1 MSRRNLGT
9 VVSFEVSRTLKKK
22 KFWLG
27 TLTVPFAIALI
38 LGLNVI
44 SSTTTANKV
53 DTQKNAKF
61 SFNYVDASGLINSS
75 IARALGGSEITD
87 SSVGVVN
94 VKSAKSA
101 AFFNYPKDP
110 ATEIIGVY
118 GIDKGIFDNGKYSAV
133 AKQLL
138 QLSVQ
143 NRIGN
148 RELAS
153 LIAGKVNVKSIS
165 FLKGKE
171 SGSIGDAIPPLIFL
185 LIFYLVLLL
194 LGNQMLTST
203 QEEKENRVTEII
215 LTTLNPNT
223 LILGKIVSLFVIGV
237 VQITVFASP
246 EIIGYSFFRKDLRL
260 PNIDLSSLNFHA
272 VPMIIG
278 FLLLVG
284 GFTLFTGTLVAVGA
298 VMPTAK
304 EASNV
309 FGVVMAL
316 LFAPFWII
324 SLVVSDP
331 NSLIVQVFTYFPYS
345 ATVTAMLRN
354 GLGSLG
360 AGRAAIVI
368 AELFILG
375 FIVLK
380 LAMRLFRYGSIEYSK
395 RVSPFQVFQKVK
407 PPTTHKERT

>member
-1 MSRRNLGT
+1 

-38 LGLNVI
+38 LGLSVI
-44 SSTTTANKV
+44 SNTTTANKV

-61 SFNYVDASGLINSS
+61 SFTYVDASGLINSA
-75 IARALGGSEITD
+75 IASALGGSEIKD
-87 SSVGVVN
+87 KSIGVAN
-94 VKSAKSA
+94 VKSAKTA
-101 AFFNYPKDP
+101 AFFNYPKNP
-110 ATEIIGVY
+110 ATETVGVF
-118 GIDKGIFDNGKYSAV
+118 GIDKGIFDNGKYAAV
-133 AKQLL
+133 ATQLL
-138 QLSVQ
+138 QLSVI
-143 NRIGN
+143 NKVGN
-148 RELAS
+148 KEIAT
-153 LIAGKVNVKSIS
+153 LIAGKVRINSTS

-171 SGSIGDAIPPLIFL
+171 SGSIGDVIPPMFFL

-246 EIIGYSFFRKDLRL
+246 VILGYTFFRKDLRL

-272 VPMIIG
+272 APMIIG

-298 VMPTAK
+298 IMPTAK

-316 LFAPFWII
+316 LFAPFWVI
-324 SLVVSDP
+324 SLVASDP
-331 NSLIVQVFTYFPYS
+331 SSLIVQIFTYFPYS
-345 ATVTAMLRN
+345 ATVTAMMRN

-360 AGRAAIVI
+360 TGRASIVI
-368 AELFILG
+368 AELFIFG
-375 FIVLK
+375 FLVLK

-395 RVSPFQVFQKVK
+395 RVSPFQIF
-407 PPTTHKERT
+407 RR

>member
-1 MSRRNLGT
+1 M
-9 VVSFEVSRTLKKK
+9 VSFEVSRTLKKK

-38 LGLNVI
+38 LGLSVI
-44 SSTTTANKV
+44 SNTTTANKV

-61 SFNYVDASGLINSS
+61 SFTYVDASGLINSA
-75 IARALGGSEITD
+75 IASALGGSEIKD
-87 SSVGVVN
+87 KSIGVAN
-94 VKSAKSA
+94 VKSAKTA
-101 AFFNYPKDP
+101 AFFNYPKNP
-110 ATEIIGVY
+110 ATETVGVF
-118 GIDKGIFDNGKYSAV
+118 GIDKGIFDNGKYAAV
-133 AKQLL
+133 ATQLL
-138 QLSVQ
+138 QLSVI
-143 NRIGN
+143 NKVGN
-148 RELAS
+148 KEIAT
-153 LIAGKVNVKSIS
+153 LIAGKVRINSTS

-171 SGSIGDAIPPLIFL
+171 SGSIGDVIPPMFFL

-246 EIIGYSFFRKDLRL
+246 VILGYTFFRKDLRL

-272 VPMIIG
+272 APMIIG

-298 VMPTAK
+298 IMPTAK

-316 LFAPFWII
+316 LFAPFWVI
-324 SLVVSDP
+324 SLVASDP
-331 NSLIVQVFTYFPYS
+331 SSLIVQIFTYFPYS
-345 ATVTAMLRN
+345 ATVTAMMRN

-360 AGRAAIVI
+360 TGRASIVI
-368 AELFILG
+368 AELFIFG
-375 FIVLK
+375 FLVLK

-395 RVSPFQVFQKVK
+395 RVSPFQIF
-407 PPTTHKERT
+407 RR

>member
-1 MSRRNLGT
+1 M
-9 VVSFEVSRTLKKK
+9 
-22 KFWLG
+22 
-27 TLTVPFAIALI
+27 PFAIALI
-38 LGLNVI
+38 LGLSVI
-44 SSTTTANKV
+44 SNSTTANKV
-53 DTQKNAKF
+53 VTQKNAKF
-61 SFNYVDASGLINSS
+61 SFSYVDSSGLINSS
-75 IARALGGSEITD
+75 IASALGGKRITD
-87 SSVGVVN
+87 AKVGIAN
-94 VKSAKSA
+94 VKSAKST
-101 AFFNYPKDP
+101 AFFNYPRDP
-110 ATEIIGVY
+110 TRDVVTVY
-118 GIDKGIFDNGKYSAV
+118 GIDKGIFDNGRYSAV
-133 AKQLL
+133 ATQLL

-143 NRIGN
+143 NRVGSK
-148 RELAS
+148 ELTS
-153 LIAGKVNVKSIS
+153 LIAGKISVKSTS

-171 SGSIGDAIPPLIFL
+171 SGSIGDVIPPMIFL

-223 LILGKIVSLFVIGV
+223 LILGKIISLFLIGL

-246 EIIGYSFFRKDLRL
+246 VILGYAFFRKDLRL
-260 PNIDLSSLNFHA
+260 PNIDLYALNFHA
-272 VPMIIG
+272 APMIIG

-316 LFAPFWII
+316 LFAPFWVI
-324 SLVVSDP
+324 SLVASDP

-345 ATVTAMLRN
+345 ATVTAMIRN

-360 AGRAAIVI
+360 TGRAAIVI
-368 AELFILG
+368 AELFVFG
-375 FIVLK
+375 FMVLK

-395 RVSPFQVFQKVK
+395 RVSPFQVFRK
-407 PPTTHKERT
+407 

>member
-1 MSRRNLGT
+1 MSRRNLST

-38 LGLNVI
+38 LGLSVI
-44 SSTTTANKV
+44 SNTTTTNKV

-61 SFNYVDASGLINSS
+61 SFNYVDSSGLINSS
-75 IARALGGSEITD
+75 IANALGGSKIAD
-87 SSVGVVN
+87 AAVGIAD
-94 VKSAKSA
+94 VKSARST
-101 AFFNYPKDP
+101 AFFIYPQDP
-110 ATEIIGVY
+110 TTEIVSVY
-118 GIDKGIFDNGKYSAV
+118 GIDKGIFDNGRYSAV
-133 AKQLL
+133 ATQLL

-143 NRIGN
+143 SRVENK
-148 RELAS
+148 ELTS
-153 LIAGKVNVKSIS
+153 LIAGKISVKSTS

-171 SGSIGDAIPPLIFL
+171 SGSIGDVIPPMIFL

-223 LILGKIVSLFVIGV
+223 LILGKIISLFLIGL

-246 EIIGYSFFRKDLRL
+246 VILGYAFFRKDLRL
-260 PNIDLSSLNFHA
+260 PNIDLSSFNFHA
-272 VPMIIG
+272 EPMIIG

-324 SLVVSDP
+324 SLVASDP

-345 ATVTAMLRN
+345 ATVTAMMRN

-360 AGRAAIVI
+360 TGRAAIVI
-368 AELFILG
+368 AELFVLG

-395 RVSPFQVFQKVK
+395 RVSPFQVF
-407 PPTTHKERT
+407 RR

>member
-1 MSRRNLGT
+1 

-38 LGLNVI
+38 LGLSVI
-44 SSTTTANKV
+44 SNTTTTNKV

-61 SFNYVDASGLINSS
+61 SFNYVDSSGLINSS
-75 IARALGGSEITD
+75 IANALGGSKIAD
-87 SSVGVVN
+87 AAVGIAD
-94 VKSAKSA
+94 VKSARST
-101 AFFNYPKDP
+101 AFFIYPQDP
-110 ATEIIGVY
+110 TTEIVSVY
-118 GIDKGIFDNGKYSAV
+118 GIDKGIFDNGRYSAV
-133 AKQLL
+133 ATQLL

-143 NRIGN
+143 SRVENK
-148 RELAS
+148 ELTS
-153 LIAGKVNVKSIS
+153 LIAGKISVKSTS

-171 SGSIGDAIPPLIFL
+171 SGSIGDVVPPMIFL

-223 LILGKIVSLFVIGV
+223 LILGKIISLFLIGL

-246 EIIGYSFFRKDLRL
+246 VILGYAFFRKDLRL
-260 PNIDLSSLNFHA
+260 PNIDLSSFNFHA
-272 VPMIIG
+272 EPMIIG

-324 SLVVSDP
+324 SLVASDP

-345 ATVTAMLRN
+345 ATVTAMMRN

-360 AGRAAIVI
+360 TGRAAIVI
-368 AELFILG
+368 AELFVLG

-395 RVSPFQVFQKVK
+395 RVSPFQVF
-407 PPTTHKERT
+407 RR

>member
-1 MSRRNLGT
+1 MSRRNLST

-38 LGLNVI
+38 LGLSVI
-44 SSTTTANKV
+44 SNTTTTNKV

-61 SFNYVDASGLINSS
+61 SFNYVDSSGLINSS
-75 IARALGGSEITD
+75 IANALGGGKIAD
-87 SSVGVVN
+87 AAVGIAD
-94 VKSAKSA
+94 VKSARST
-101 AFFNYPKDP
+101 AFFIYPQDP
-110 ATEIIGVY
+110 TTEIVSVY
-118 GIDKGIFDNGKYSAV
+118 GIDKGIFDNGRYSAV
-133 AKQLL
+133 ATQLL

-143 NRIGN
+143 SRVGN
-148 RELAS
+148 KELTS
-153 LIAGKVNVKSIS
+153 LIAGKINVKSTS

-171 SGSIGDAIPPLIFL
+171 SGSIGDVIPPMIFL

-223 LILGKIVSLFVIGV
+223 LILGKIISLFLIDL

-246 EIIGYSFFRKDLRL
+246 VILGYSFFRKDLRL
-260 PNIDLSSLNFHA
+260 PNIDLSSFNFHA
-272 VPMIIG
+272 EPMIIG

-324 SLVVSDP
+324 SLVASDP

-345 ATVTAMLRN
+345 ATVTAMMRN

-360 AGRAAIVI
+360 TGRAAIVI
-368 AELFILG
+368 VELFVLG

-395 RVSPFQVFQKVK
+395 RVSPFQVF
-407 PPTTHKERT
+407 RR

>member
-38 LGLNVI
+38 LGLSVI
-44 SSTTTANKV
+44 SNTTTANRV

-61 SFNYVDASGLINSS
+61 SFLYVDSSGLINPS
-75 IARALGGSEITD
+75 IAKALGGIAITN
-87 SSVGVVN
+87 SSVGIAN
-94 VKSAKSA
+94 VKNTRSA
-101 AFFNYPKDP
+101 AFFDYPKDP
-110 ATEIIGVY
+110 ATEIVSVY

-133 AKQLL
+133 ATQLL
-138 QLSVQ
+138 QLSVE
-143 NRIGN
+143 NRVGDKK
-148 RELAS
+148 LSA
-153 LIAGKVNVKSIS
+153 LIAGKVNVKLTS
-165 FLKGKE
+165 FLKDKE
-171 SGSIGDAIPPLIFL
+171 SGSIGDVIPPMIFL

-215 LTTLNPNT
+215 LTTLNPDT
-223 LILGKIVSLFVIGV
+223 LILGKIISLFVVGL

-246 EIIGYSFFRKDLRL
+246 VILGYSFFRKDLRL
-260 PNIDLSSLNFHA
+260 PNFDLSSLNFHA
-272 VPMIIG
+272 TPMIIG

-298 VMPTAK
+298 IMPTAK

-309 FGVVMAL
+309 FGVVIAL
-316 LFAPFWII
+316 LYAPFWII
-324 SLVVSDP
+324 SLVVSNP

-345 ATVTAMLRN
+345 ATVTAMMRN

-360 AGRAAIVI
+360 KAQAAIVI

-380 LAMRLFRYGSIEYSK
+380 LAMMLFRSGSIEYSK
-395 RVSPFQVFQKVK
+395 RLSLFQVF
-407 PPTTHKERT
+407 RG

>member
-1 MSRRNLGT
+1 MVMNRVGGEQILSRRNLST

-38 LGLNVI
+38 LGLSVI
-44 SSTTTANKV
+44 SNSTTANKV

-61 SFNYVDASGLINSS
+61 SFNYVDSSGLINSS
-75 IARALGGSEITD
+75 IASALGGNKITD
-87 SSVGVVN
+87 AKVGIAN
-94 VKSAKSA
+94 VKSAKST
-101 AFFNYPKDP
+101 AFFNYPQDP
-110 ATEIIGVY
+110 TREVVSVY
-118 GIDKGIFDNGKYSAV
+118 GIDKGIFDNGRYSAV
-133 AKQLL
+133 ATQLL

-143 NRIGN
+143 NRVGN
-148 RELAS
+148 KELAS
-153 LIAGKVNVKSIS
+153 LMAGKINVKSIS

-171 SGSIGDAIPPLIFL
+171 SGSIGDVIPPMIFL

-223 LILGKIVSLFVIGV
+223 LILGKIISLFLIGL

-246 EIIGYSFFRKDLRL
+246 VILGYAFFRKDLRL

-272 VPMIIG
+272 APMIIG

-316 LFAPFWII
+316 LFAPFWVI
-324 SLVVSDP
+324 SLVASDP

-345 ATVTAMLRN
+345 ATVTAMIRN

-360 AGRAAIVI
+360 TGRAAIVI
-368 AELFILG
+368 AELFVLG
-375 FIVLK
+375 FIVLR

-395 RVSPFQVFQKVK
+395 RVSPFQVF
-407 PPTTHKERT
+407 RR

>member
-1 MSRRNLGT
+1 MSKRNLGT

-38 LGLNVI
+38 LGLSVI
-44 SSTTTANKV
+44 SNTTTTNRV

-61 SFNYVDASGLINSS
+61 LFSYVDSSGLINSS
-75 IARALGGSEITD
+75 IAMTLGGNEIVD
-87 SSVGVVN
+87 PSVGIAS
-94 VKSAKSA
+94 VKSARSA

-110 ATEIIGVY
+110 ATQIVSVY
-118 GIDKGIFDNGKYSAV
+118 GIDNGIFDNGRYSAV
-133 AKQLL
+133 ATQLL

-143 NRIGN
+143 DRVGN
-148 RELAS
+148 KKLSS
-153 LIAGKVNVKSIS
+153 LIAGKVIIKSTS

-171 SGSIGDAIPPLIFL
+171 SGSIGDVIPPMIFL

-223 LILGKIVSLFVIGV
+223 LILGKIISLFIIGL

-246 EIIGYSFFRKDLRL
+246 VILGYSFFRKDLRL
-260 PNIDLSSLNFHA
+260 PNIDLSSFNFHA
-272 VPMIIG
+272 APMIIG

-298 VMPTAK
+298 IMPTAK

-316 LFAPFWII
+316 LFAPFWVI
-324 SLVVSDP
+324 SLVASDP

-345 ATVTAMLRN
+345 ATVTAMMRN

-360 AGRAAIVI
+360 TGRAVIVI

-380 LAMRLFRYGSIEYSK
+380 LAMILFRYGSIEYSK
-395 RVSPFQVFQKVK
+395 RVSLLQVF
-407 PPTTHKERT
+407 RR

>member
-1 MSRRNLGT
+1 

-38 LGLNVI
+38 LGLSVI
-44 SSTTTANKV
+44 SNTTTANKV

-61 SFNYVDASGLINSS
+61 SFTYVDASGLINSA
-75 IARALGGSEITD
+75 IASALGGSEITN
-87 SSVGVVN
+87 SSLGVAT
-94 VKSAKSA
+94 VKSAKIA
-101 AFFNYPKDP
+101 AFFNYPKNP
-110 ATEIIGVY
+110 ATETVGVF
-118 GIDKGIFDNGKYSAV
+118 GIDKGIFDNGKYAAV
-133 AKQLL
+133 ATQLL
-138 QLSVQ
+138 QLSVI
-143 NRIGN
+143 NKVGN
-148 RELAS
+148 KEIAT
-153 LIAGKVNVKSIS
+153 LIAGKVRINSTS

-171 SGSIGDAIPPLIFL
+171 SGSIGDVIPPMFFL

-246 EIIGYSFFRKDLRL
+246 VILGYTFFRKDLRL

-272 VPMIIG
+272 APMIIG

-298 VMPTAK
+298 IMPTAK

-316 LFAPFWII
+316 LFAPFWVI
-324 SLVVSDP
+324 SLVASDP
-331 NSLIVQVFTYFPYS
+331 SSLIVQIFTYFPYS
-345 ATVTAMLRN
+345 ATVTAMMRN

-360 AGRAAIVI
+360 TGRASIVI
-368 AELFILG
+368 AELFIFG
-375 FIVLK
+375 FLVLK

-395 RVSPFQVFQKVK
+395 RVSPFQIF
-407 PPTTHKERT
+407 RR

>member
-1 MSRRNLGT
+1 M
-9 VVSFEVSRTLKKK
+9 VSFEVSRTLKKK

-38 LGLNVI
+38 LGLSVI
-44 SSTTTANKV
+44 SNTTTANKV

-61 SFNYVDASGLINSS
+61 SFTYVDASGLINSA
-75 IARALGGSEITD
+75 IASALGGSEITN
-87 SSVGVVN
+87 SSLGVAT
-94 VKSAKSA
+94 VKSAKIA
-101 AFFNYPKDP
+101 AFFNYPKNP
-110 ATEIIGVY
+110 ATETVGVF
-118 GIDKGIFDNGKYSAV
+118 GIDKGIFDNGKYAAV
-133 AKQLL
+133 ATQLL
-138 QLSVQ
+138 QLSVI
-143 NRIGN
+143 NKVGN
-148 RELAS
+148 KEIAT
-153 LIAGKVNVKSIS
+153 LIAGKVRINSTS

-171 SGSIGDAIPPLIFL
+171 SGSIGDVIPPMFFL

-246 EIIGYSFFRKDLRL
+246 VILGYTFFRKDLRL

-272 VPMIIG
+272 APMIIG

-298 VMPTAK
+298 IMPTAK

-316 LFAPFWII
+316 LFAPFWVI
-324 SLVVSDP
+324 SLVASDP
-331 NSLIVQVFTYFPYS
+331 SSLIVQIFTYFPYS
-345 ATVTAMLRN
+345 ATVTAMMRN

-360 AGRAAIVI
+360 TGRASIVI
-368 AELFILG
+368 AELFIFG
-375 FIVLK
+375 FLVLK

-395 RVSPFQVFQKVK
+395 RVSPFQIF
-407 PPTTHKERT
+407 RR

>member
-38 LGLNVI
+38 LGLSVI
-44 SSTTTANKV
+44 SNTTTANKV

-61 SFNYVDASGLINSS
+61 SFTYVDASGLINSA
-75 IARALGGSEITD
+75 IASALGGSEITN
-87 SSVGVVN
+87 SSLGVAT
-94 VKSAKSA
+94 VKSAKIA
-101 AFFNYPKDP
+101 AFFNYPKNP
-110 ATEIIGVY
+110 ATETVGVF
-118 GIDKGIFDNGKYSAV
+118 GIDKGIFDNGKYAAV
-133 AKQLL
+133 ATQLL
-138 QLSVQ
+138 QLSVI
-143 NRIGN
+143 NKVGN
-148 RELAS
+148 KEIAT
-153 LIAGKVNVKSIS
+153 LIAGKVRINSTS

-171 SGSIGDAIPPLIFL
+171 SGSIGDVIPPMFFL

-246 EIIGYSFFRKDLRL
+246 VILGYTFFRKDLRL

-272 VPMIIG
+272 APMIIG

-298 VMPTAK
+298 IMPTAK

-316 LFAPFWII
+316 LFAPFWVI
-324 SLVVSDP
+324 SLVASDP
-331 NSLIVQVFTYFPYS
+331 SSLIVQIFTYFPYS
-345 ATVTAMLRN
+345 ATVTAMMRN

-360 AGRAAIVI
+360 TGRASIVI
-368 AELFILG
+368 AELFIFG
-375 FIVLK
+375 FLVLK

-395 RVSPFQVFQKVK
+395 RVSPFQIF
-407 PPTTHKERT
+407 RR

>member
-1 MSRRNLGT
+1 MSKRNLGT
-9 VVSFEVSRTLKKK
+9 VVSFEVARTLKKK

-38 LGLNVI
+38 LGLSVI
-44 SSTTTANKV
+44 SKTTTTNKV

-61 SFNYVDASGLINSS
+61 SFTYVDSSGLINSS
-75 IARALGGSEITD
+75 IARELGGNEIAD
-87 SSVGVVN
+87 SSVGIASVM
-94 VKSAKSA
+94 SAKSA
-101 AFFNYPKDP
+101 AFFNYPKEP
-110 ATEIIGVY
+110 ATQIVNVY

-133 AKQLL
+133 ATQLL

-143 NRIGN
+143 NRVGN
-148 RELAS
+148 RELSS
-153 LIAGKVNVKSIS
+153 LIVGKVNVKSKS

-171 SGSIGDAIPPLIFL
+171 SGSIGDVIPPMIFL

-223 LILGKIVSLFVIGV
+223 LILGKIISLFVIGL
-237 VQITVFASP
+237 VQIMVFASP
-246 EIIGYSFFRKDLRL
+246 VILGYSLFRKDLRL

-272 VPMIIG
+272 TPMIIG

-298 VMPTAK
+298 IMPTAK

-324 SLVVSDP
+324 SLVASDP
-331 NSLIVQVFTYFPYS
+331 SSLIVQFFTYFPYS
-345 ATVTAMLRN
+345 ATVTAMMRN

-360 AGRAAIVI
+360 TGRAAIVI
-368 AELFILG
+368 VELFILG
-375 FIVLK
+375 FVVLK
-380 LAMRLFRYGSIEYSK
+380 LAMMLFRYGSIEYSR
-395 RVSPFQVFQKVK
+395 RVSLFQIFRK
-407 PPTTHKERT
+407 